1 VDLRIFTSPAGA
13 TYDDQLRVARAAED
27 AGYDAFSARRDAAEL
42 VRSVAQ
48 TVYVGR
54 DDAEMTRRAAAL
66 GQEVADLNP
75 FDLAGTV
82 GQVVDQLGS
91 WQSIGV
97 TRFYLQLLDLSD
109 IDQVELIAAEVAPQL
124 T

>member
-1 VDLRIFTSPAGA
+1 MTSAP
-13 TYDDQLRVARAAED
+13 EP
-27 AGYDAFSARRDAAEL
+27 
-42 VRSVAQ
+42 
-48 TVYVGR
+48 
-54 DDAEMTRRAAAL
+54 RRAAAL
-66 GQEVADLNP
+66 GQEVAELNAL
-75 FDLAGTV
+75 DLAGTV

-124 T
+124 A